1 MRISVLGNSDT
12 TGQKLADRGKS
23 WPVLVQQ
30 RLSEQLRSEVT
41 VDSWRFAPYRPNA
54 VEYAMDLV
62 REAQPD
68 IVVYPLATYWCAFT
82 TVKSRVEQRLGQRAG
97 RLAAR
102 AEAAYVGRFERTK
115 PDVTRGERG
124 EAVRT
129 TVARRLARRVV
140 GAAPILSY
148 EQYLAIVS
156 ELIRQLAR
164 LEDTQVLIMGDHH
177 FNERARKT
185 MPQLEATIARVEA
198 AIRPLVDE
206 RRLLWGSV
214 EDALLDGG
222 DRDSMIMGDCVH
234 VTEAGHERMARAIVP
249 VLARI
254 ARG

>member
-1 MRISVLGNSDT
+1 MRISVIGNSDT

-30 RLSEQLRSEVT
+30 RLSEELGSGVE

-54 VEYAMDLV
+54 VDYAMDLV

-97 RLAAR
+97 RFAAR
-102 AEAAYVGRFERTK
+102 AEAAYVKRFERTRA
-115 PDVTRGERG
+115 DEAQSGRGQV
-124 EAVRT
+124 VRT

-140 GAAPILSY
+140 GASPILSY
-148 EQYLAIVS
+148 ERYIAIVS

-164 LEDTQVLIMGDHH
+164 LEDTQVLVMGDHH

-198 AIRPLVDE
+198 VIRPLVEE

-214 EDALLDGG
+214 EDALRAGE
-222 DRDSMIMGDCVH
+222 DRDSLIMGDCVH
-234 VTEAGHERMARAIVP
+234 VTEEGHELLAQAMVP
-249 VLARI
+249 LLAKI